1 MKRLCAA
8 AALLSIAVTSVAAA
22 GDYQPPRGNHDF
34 PIYTN
39 KPPGKQITANQ
50 VAATTPALSPEET
63 RKLIQVPPGFEVR
76 LFAAEPMVVN
86 PVAMTWDERGRLWV
100 VELYEYPKGAPKGEK
115 GRDRIKILEDTDAD
129 GVADKVT
136 VFADGY
142 SLATGIALGHGGV
155 YLGQAPHLYFLEDTN
170 GDDKMDKQTILKT
183 GFGMEDRHELLNGFA
198 WGQDGWLY
206 MTHGVFTHSKVRD
219 PQTGDAGH
227 DPDGFGVQMDA
238 ALARFHPVTK
248 KFEVFADGTS
258 NPWGVDW
265 NERGDAFVSACVI
278 QHLFHMAPGG
288 QYNRQGG
295 TWANPYGYVGDLPSK
310 GLPAIVDFRHYRAAH
325 AGLCVYQG
333 DQYPAEWRGLVMLG
347 NIHQSALNCD
357 RLTPVGATYK
367 AEKESKLLGPAG
379 EAIRKK
385 SGEKIE
391 KGEDWKHVG
400 PGNFLV
406 SRDPWFRPV
415 ATHTGPDGAMWV
427 MDWYDKYPCYQ
438 NAQADPEG
446 VDRVYGRI
454 WRVVWVG
461 DQPGK
466 PVSSRPS
473 REMDLTKESN
483 AELLKLLEHANSWQ
497 QRQGR
502 RLIAERLRNKFDNQL
517 FAGLF
522 DLVSPPTTRQPAS
535 VEARLAALGAWSAS
549 GLLQSTN
556 KLLGSLAGVATHDR
570 DPVLRASAVRF
581 LGERRNPP
589 GSQEE
594 LTLWT
599 TARSSNVL
607 VRAATAVALRQ
618 YASDSLT
625 VNELAAKR
633 NIPTATSAFEDLLAR
648 PSVPGDTYYP
658 HIVWMA
664 MEPRVATDPKPFFPL
679 LAANDNSVSA
689 YCTHRVMRRICD
701 LSDATARA
709 QHLNAALQWLA
720 DNAAKTQLAS
730 AALDGLI
737 EAMKSKGA
745 SPTIDLAPVFAKLT
759 ANPALAEKARRL
771 ATLLGD
777 TSASKTLIA
786 KINDSRAS
794 LDERLKG
801 IQAARETKDEA
812 SRTEVVKLMTTE
824 KTERLLLEGTRSLSS
839 FSGDEIAY
847 ALTDAWKNYSLPVR
861 RAVADVLVTRSK
873 WARALLAGVENKA
886 VAPQDISATARRAL
900 ADASDKTIADNAE
913 RLLGRY
919 RPPGADKLKL
929 IADKRAVVLSGTAD
943 ASNGHEVAKRTC
955 FVCHKLYGE
964 GADVGP
970 DLTGVGRSTLEA
982 LLHNVIDPNEVVGG
996 GFETTEVTLKDD
1008 STVSGR
1014 VVEET
1019 DTRIKL
1025 VAAGPMEHTLAK
1037 SDIKLVNGKPAIR
1050 KTELS
1055 LMPDGLEQIPDKDFR
1070 DMIMFILN
1078 PPGDKRPWTPALRKE
1093 LIGSE
1098 ETKSAQR

>member
-8 AALLSIAVTSVAAA
+8 AGLLSIVAVSFAATA
-22 GDYQPPRGNHDF
+22 DYQPPRGNHDF

-39 KPPGKQITANQ
+39 RPPGKQITANQ
-50 VAATTPALSPEET
+50 VPATTPALSPEET

-142 SLATGIALGHGGV
+142 SLATGIALGNGGV

-198 WGQDGWLY
+198 WGPDGWLY

-219 PQTGDAGH
+219 PEAH

-357 RLTPVGATYK
+357 RLTPIGATYK
-367 AEKESKLLGPAG
+367 AEKEATLLGPAG

-385 SGEKIE
+385 SGETIA

-415 ATHTGPDGAMWV
+415 ATHTGPDGALWV

-461 DQPGK
+461 DQPER
-466 PVSSRPS
+466 PVPSRPIKG
-473 REMDLTKESN
+473 MDLKKLSTPDLS
-483 AELLKLLEHANSWQ
+483 KLLANSNSWH
-497 QRQGR
+497 R
-502 RLIAERLRNKFDNQL
+502 RMASHAIAERFSGRQSDNLGELRTLLYPMLEKTNTL
-517 FAGLF
+517 
-522 DLVSPPTTRQPAS
+522 TTRLSAFW
-535 VEARLAALGAWSAS
+535 ALY
-549 GLLQSTN
+549 
-556 KLLGSLAGVATHDR
+556 AG
-570 DPVLRASAVRF
+570 
-581 LGERRNPP
+581 GERNSAPRDAMLDDPSPAMRMWAARFYGERFREYFDKNPDP
-589 GSQEE
+589 NIEFGGYFYDFSGD
-594 LTLWT
+594 
-599 TARSSNVL
+599 SDSV
-607 VRAATAVALRQ
+607 VRAAVAAGTRQ
-618 YASDSLT
+618 IYSSSLT
-625 VNELAAKR
+625 VDGGNAPNLEHHESKLFG
-633 NIPTATSAFEDLLAR
+633 NLLSH
-648 PSVPGDTYYP
+648 PSVGGDFYYP

-664 MEPRVATDPKPFFPL
+664 MEPRVAASPQPFFPL
-679 LAANDNSVSA
+679 LAVNDNSVSA
-689 YCTHRVMRRICD
+689 YCSHRVMRRICD

-709 QHLNAALQWLA
+709 QHLNAALQWLG
-720 DNAAKTQLAS
+720 DNATKTQLAS

-745 SPTIDLAPVFAKLT
+745 PPTVDLAPIFAKLT

-786 KINDSRAS
+786 KINDTKAS

-801 IQAARETKDEA
+801 IQAARETKDNA
-812 SRTEVVKLMTTE
+812 SRAEVVKLMTTD
-824 KTERLLLEGTRSLSS
+824 KTEPLLLEGARSLSA
-839 FSGDEIAY
+839 FNGDEIAY
-847 ALTDAWKNYSLPVR
+847 GLTDAWKNYSLPVR

-929 IADKRAVVLSGTAD
+929 IAEKRAVVLNGTAD

-1025 VAAGPMEHTLAK
+1025 VASGPMEHTLAK

-1055 LMPDGLEQIPDKDFR
+1055 LMPEGLEQIPDKDFR
-1070 DMIMFILN
+1070 DMIMFLLN
-1078 PPGDKRPWTPALRKE
+1078 PPGDKRPWSPALRKE
-1093 LIGSE
+1093 LIGE
-1098 ETKSAQR
+1098 ENATQKAASAK